1 MAPTGPNHENNQPQ
15 LAPGG
20 EATPVGPP
28 PVMTAASASDSPVA
42 LEVAEPAPTPAG
54 PEWGLNV
61 EGAFPKWGARAI
73 FDSNGLRDRK
83 NPSPIDIVFNRHGM
97 AGGDHLACRAAL
109 GKWLDQVGLP
119 LMNRAIAEHP
129 DQEMFEV
136 KAGGYILRAKN
147 QGRGG
152 YVYLGAATLG
162 EATLDEVAAAKWSG
176 LIPIP
181 AIGERVEVRMNGFG
195 PGIVVGQ
202 FVEAGYAGVKV
213 LLDTIPTKKAS
224 GGYDWPAHMARNKS
238 IEVVH
243 AFGIEVAAPKIAP
256 TDE

>member
-1 MAPTGPNHENNQPQ
+1 MEHRSPKPTQSPAQAQKPPTE
-15 LAPGG
+15 
-20 EATPVGPP
+20 EAV
-28 PVMTAASASDSPVA
+28 VQTAASVSDGPVT
-42 LEVAEPAPTPAG
+42 LEAAEPVVAG

-83 NPSPIDIVFNRHGM
+83 NPSPIDLVWNRHGM
-97 AGGDHLACRAAL
+97 VGGAHLACRAAL

-119 LMNRAIAEHP
+119 LMNRAIAENP
-129 DQEMFEV
+129 GREAFEV
-136 KAGGYILRAKN
+136 KAGGYILKAKN

-162 EATLDEVAAAKWSG
+162 EATQDEVAAAKWSG
-176 LIPIP
+176 RTSIP
-181 AIGERVEVRMNGFG
+181 AIGERVEVRMNSFG
-195 PGIVVGQ
+195 PGIVVGH

-213 LLDTIPTKKAS
+213 LLDALPSKKAS
-224 GGYDWPAHMARNKS
+224 GGYDWPLHMARNKS

-243 AFGIEVAAPKIAP
+243 AFGIEISPVDP
-256 TDE
+256 TS